1 MIIETRKERLFDM
14 DKEKIVK
21 IVVECLQVV
30 INNEGGFRTTV
41 NADCAINWNYSEIEE
56 IIEKH
61 LTNK

>member
-1 MIIETRKERLFDM
+1 M